1 MISMSKER
9 RKIIIVDDI
18 MFHLLSI
25 KERLKENYIVFPAQT
40 TDMLFYHLSKVMP
53 DMILMDINMPN
64 NDGFK
69 TIEMLKADD
78 RYSSIPVIFLTGQ
91 KDKESYT
98 RAMSLGATD
107 YLMKPVT
114 DAELVE
120 CIEYHLA
127 PGSPAAMKPVILAV
141 DDNPSILKSVNFF
154 LRDKYSV
161 STLPNPEKLRELLG
175 MITPDLFIL
184 DCNMPVINGF
194 DLVPIIR
201 GYPYHEETPII
212 FLTGEGTMDNFS
224 VAMTLGASDFLVKPI
239 DEDKLRDKAELHL
252 KDFVMRRRLSRI
264 AHSQTL

>member
-1 MISMSKER
+1 MSKER

-25 KERLKENYIVFPAQT
+25 KERLKDRYIVFPAQT
-40 TDMLFYHLSKVMP
+40 TDMLFYHLSKVKP
-53 DMILMDINMPN
+53 EAIIMDINMPN

-69 TIEMLKADD
+69 TIDMLKADD
-78 RYSSIPVIFLTGQ
+78 RYSDVPVIFLTGQ
-91 KDKESYT
+91 KDKESYL
-98 RAMSLGATD
+98 RAMSLGAAD

-114 DAELVE
+114 DAELIE

-127 PGSPAAMKPVILAV
+127 PESPAAMRPTILAV

-161 STLPNPEKLRELLG
+161 TTLPNPEKLKELLG

-201 GYPYHEETPII
+201 AYPYHEETPII

-239 DEDKLRDKAELHL
+239 DENKLRDKAEQHL
-252 KDFVMRRRLSRI
+252 KDFIMRRRLNRI
-264 AHSQTL
+264 AHSHSF

>member
-1 MISMSKER
+1 MPKER

-25 KERLKENYIVFPAQT
+25 KERLKEHYMVFPAQT
-40 TDMLFYHLSKVMP
+40 TDMLFYHLSKVEP
-53 DMILMDINMPN
+53 EVIIMDINMPN

-69 TIEMLKADD
+69 TIEMLKTDD
-78 RYSSIPVIFLTGQ
+78 RYSAIPVIFLTGQ
-91 KDKESYT
+91 KDVESYK

-114 DAELVE
+114 DTELVE
-120 CIEYHLA
+120 CIEYHLN

-161 STLPNPEKLRELLG
+161 STLPNPEKIRELLT

-184 DCNMPVINGF
+184 DCNMPVLNGF

-201 GYPYHEETPII
+201 GYPAYTETPII
-212 FLTGEGTMDNFS
+212 FLTGEGTIDNFS

-239 DEDKLRDKAELHL
+239 DETMLRDKVNQQL
-252 KDFVMRRRLSRI
+252 KDFVMRRRLSKI
-264 AHSQTL
+264 AHSKSL